1 LLAVCA
7 VRYEPVSAG
16 KFPVNRENTGNIL
29 ISTAQRASLEQKTAP
44 PQGFI
49 SKFPAQ
55 IIRENLRLLGIE
67 SFENRHFKTP
77 ETSAQRSAP
86 IYW

>member
-29 ISTAQRASLEQKTAP
+29 ISTAQRASLEQKTAL

-55 IIRENLRLLGIE
+55 IIRENIAAIRDRN
-67 SFENRHFKTP
+67 FENRHFAAP
-77 ETSAQRSAP
+77 ETSAKRSAP
-86 IYW
+86 IW